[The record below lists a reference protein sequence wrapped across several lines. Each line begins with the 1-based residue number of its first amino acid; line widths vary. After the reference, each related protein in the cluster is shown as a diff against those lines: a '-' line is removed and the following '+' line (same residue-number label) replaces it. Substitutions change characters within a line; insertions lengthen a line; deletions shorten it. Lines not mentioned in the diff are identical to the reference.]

1 MPDDEELTAED
12 IEVTESARR
21 QLAAMNAIVEA
32 LAPFPKRKRAQVLL
46 AVVVRFD
53 GVVSREQLHRL
64 AEEAAGL
71 PPGY

>member
-1 MPDDEELTAED
+1 MPDDELTAED
-12 IEVTESARR
+12 IEATESARR
-21 QLAAMNAIVEA
+21 QLAAMQSIVEL
-32 LAPFPKRKRAQVLL
+32 LAPLPKRKRAQVLL
-46 AVVVRFD
+46 AAVVRFE